1 MMPNKSL
8 VVGLISMALSAAA
21 LSTSAEAKPSCDL
34 KKGKRLFQ
42 VCKACHTITQDQDT
56 NKQGPS
62 LKSFMGQEV
71 GSLES
76 FDYSFAMEDA
86 EFIWDRKKLLDFI
99 ENPSAVVP
107 WNGMPFQGIKS
118 ASDREDIVC
127 YIEHATK
134 K

>member
-1 MMPNKSL
+1 
-8 VVGLISMALSAAA
+8 MALSAGAF
-21 LSTSAEAKPSCDL
+21 SAGERTQQSCDL
-34 KKGKRLFQ
+34 KKGESLFQ
-42 VCKACHTITQDQDT
+42 VCNACHTITQDQDT

-62 LKSFMGQEV
+62 LKTLLGREA
-71 GSLES
+71 GSLAS

-86 EFIWDRKKLLDFI
+86 DFTWDKKQLLKFI

-107 WNGMPFQGIKS
+107 WNGMPFSGMKS
-118 ASDREDIVC
+118 KSEREDIVC